1 MLKGAIARRYAQAI
15 FEIARKQNTLD
26 RTLEDVREIARLFAH
41 RKLAYLLREPKI
53 PVQRKETA
61 IRQALAS
68 KVLPTSLNLA
78 LLVVQRGLVDLMQN
92 IAREL
97 EQLVLDDKNQ
107 AIAQVSTATK
117 MDEAQLALVKK
128 ALERKTG
135 KTILMQTKVE
145 PDILGGVIARV
156 GDQIIDGS
164 VRYRLA
170 ALQQQLLIGVASS
183 NLDFISETETEV
195 ADSAASAASNGRDGA
210 GVLLQA
216 GQEHEADTLEQAPSA
231 KRNKSKKRKK

>member
-15 FEIARKQNTLD
+15 FEIGRKQNTLD
-26 RTLEDVREIARLFAH
+26 RTLDDVREIARLFAH

-78 LLVVQRGLVDLMQN
+78 LLVVQRELVDLMQN

-107 AIAQVSTATK
+107 AIAQVTTATK
-117 MDEAQLALVKK
+117 LDEAQLTLVKK
-128 ALERKTG
+128 ALEHRTG
-135 KTILMQTKVE
+135 KMILMQTKVE

-164 VRYRLA
+164 VRYRLV
-170 ALQQQLLIGVASS
+170 ALQQQLLTGVASS
-183 NLDFISETETEV
+183 NADLPPASDAMEQPTSVVINGSDATAGEPVLTSQEPETDNV
-195 ADSAASAASNGRDGA
+195 KPKQR
-210 GVLLQA
+210 
-216 GQEHEADTLEQAPSA
+216 A
-231 KRNKSKKRKK
+231 KPRRKQKK

>member
-15 FEIARKQNTLD
+15 FEIGRKQNTLD
-26 RTLEDVREIARLFAH
+26 RTLDDVREIARLFAH

-53 PVQRKETA
+53 PAQRKETA

-78 LLVVQRGLVDLMQN
+78 LLVVQRELVDLMQN

-107 AIAQVSTATK
+107 AIAQVTTATK
-117 MDEAQLALVKK
+117 LDEAQLTLVKK
-128 ALERKTG
+128 ALEGRTG

-170 ALQQQLLIGVASS
+170 ALQQQLLTGVASS
-183 NLDFISETETEV
+183 N
-195 ADSAASAASNGRDGA
+195 ADLLPARDTIEQPTSAVSNGSDATAGA
-210 GVLLQA
+210 PVLTS
-216 GQEHEADTLEQAPSA
+216 QEPETDNVKPKQRA
-231 KRNKSKKRKK
+231 KPRRKQKK